1 MEKGSSP
8 FTPGSPVP
16 VELFVGRAQQ
26 ILELMRYVDQAAS
39 GRQENVFLVGDR
51 GVGKTSVSSFVRY
64 WAGSE
69 KDVLGVHVFLGGVS
83 TLDEMVR
90 RVFEAL
96 LKVTKGETWFDK
108 VRGLFGDFITEVG
121 LFGVSVGFSPSKED
135 LTQIV
140 RNFPQSLHSMI
151 SGISSEKKVLLIAL
165 DDLNGLAQ
173 SPEFANW
180 YKSFVDEIA
189 THWKSFPAFI
199 MLIGLP
205 SMMDSLATLQP
216 SLMRIFRVIELE
228 KLSND
233 EVTEFLSK
241 AFGEA
246 GIEIKQ
252 EALSILVSFSSGLP
266 VIMQEIGDATFW
278 IDEDGSIDE
287 DDAFAGVR
295 VAAERIGRKYL
306 NPQMY
311 RAVRSKS
318 YRSILRKLAMRE
330 RPLNRTFTR
339 REVVAHLTEEEKRV
353 FDNFLRRLRSIGII
367 EPDPEMSRG
376 TYRFVNAI
384 YPVYIYLEALAF
396 QWKEAT

>member
-135 LTQIV
+135 LTQVV
-140 RNFPQSLHSMI
+140 RSFPQSLHSMI
-151 SGISSEKKVLLIAL
+151 SGISNEKKVLLIAL

-189 THWKSFPAFI
+189 THWKSFPVCL

-205 SMMDSLATLQP
+205 GMMDSLASLQP

-228 KLSND
+228 KLSDD

-241 AFGEA
+241 AFDEA
-246 GIEIKQ
+246 GIEMKQ
-252 EALSILVSFSSGLP
+252 EALSILVRFSSGLP

-278 IDEDGSIDE
+278 VDEDGCIDE
-287 DDAFAGVR
+287 DDAVAGVLA
-295 VAAERIGRKYL
+295 AAERIGRKYL

-311 RAVRSKS
+311 RAIRSEK
-318 YRSILRKLAMRE
+318 YRSILRKLAMIE
-330 RPLNRTFTR
+330 SPFSRTFTR
-339 REVVAHLTEEEKRV
+339 REVVAHLTEKEKRV
-353 FDNFLRRLRSIGII
+353 FDNFLRRLKTIGII
-367 EPDPEMSRG
+367 ESDPEMGRG
-376 TYRFVNAI
+376 TYRFVNDI
-384 YPVYIYLEALAF
+384 YPIYIYMEANAF
-396 QWKEAT
+396 VSGEK